1 MLYIAAD
8 HGGFELKEHIKKF
21 LARTGH
27 PLTDVGA
34 HSYVA
39 TDDYPDFS
47 FALAEKVAKGKNAK
61 GILLCRSGQGSCIA
75 ANKVPGIRA
84 AQSWNAESA
93 RRSRTDDNSNIL
105 CLGGDFLSQ
114 KEVESIISTWLK
126 TPFSK
131 AARHTRRIKKITQY
145 EKNSR

>member
-27 PLTDVGA
+27 PVTDVGA
-34 HSYVA
+34 YSYVS

-47 FALAEKVAKGKNAK
+47 FALAEKVAKNKKAK
-61 GILLCRSGQGSCIA
+61 GILLCRSGQGACIA
-75 ANKVPGIRA
+75 ANKVAGIRA
-84 AQSWNAESA
+84 AQSWSAETA
-93 RRSRTDDNSNIL
+93 RRSRTDDNSNVL
-105 CLGGDFLSQ
+105 CLGGDFLSK
-114 KEVESIISTWLK
+114 KEVQSIISTWLK
-126 TPFSK
+126 TSFSK
-131 AARHTRRIKKITQY
+131 LPRHKRRIAKITQY